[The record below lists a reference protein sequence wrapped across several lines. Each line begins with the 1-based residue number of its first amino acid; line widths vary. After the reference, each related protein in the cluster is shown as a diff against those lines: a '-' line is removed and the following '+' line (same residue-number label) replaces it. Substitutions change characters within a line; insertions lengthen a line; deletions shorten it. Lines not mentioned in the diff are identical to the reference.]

1 MDISLFFKGI
11 CTTKKIGLLRQA
23 KTTAKDQ
30 KTTAKGPLAYC
41 GGSARQPCTTTTALL
56 WR

>member
-11 CTTKKIGLLRQA
+11 CTTKKIGLLWQA

-41 GGSARQPCTTTTALL
+41 GDSARQPCTTTTALL